1 MRLRPTGPIAFALV
15 VAVSLSC
22 GDIREGE
29 MLCEEAVSRLDECCP
44 EIDPRR
50 LNCVYQ
56 DGCGTELRP
65 IFSVAAS
72 DCIRDSSCEALQSK
86 GICAGLKQ
94 LSYEPYPYQ
103 SRFEFEKEACR

>member
-1 MRLRPTGPIAFALV
+1 MRLRPTGPIAFAVV

-22 GDIREGE
+22 GEIREGE

-65 IFSVAAS
+65 IFTMKAS
-72 DCIRDSSCEALQSK
+72 NCLRDDSCEDLQGR
-86 GICAGLKQ
+86 GICDGLKQ
-94 LSYEPYPYQ
+94 LSYVPYPYQ
-103 SRFEFEKEACR
+103 RQIDFEKEACK